1 MSLSSLPDREVC
13 LFSVSRRRV
22 VFKYLLLLYAQDVN
36 FRILC
41 TCVVGSKD
49 LLTCLRNIILPFLD
63 SVWTSINHSTALYCT
78 AHSITP
84 TNKLTRP
91 SSRQCSSS
99 IPRPQFRTRKQIPKY
114 VARGWSLSSVS
125 REPRRSRQPQPRT
138 CREYA
143 PSGHPNIPTNAILV
157 DLYWPSAWYVRVRL
171 QLAWRVPYNVH
182 VL

>member
-1 MSLSSLPDREVC
+1 MSLCSLPEREVC
-13 LFSVSRRRV
+13 LFSISRRRL
-22 VFKYLLLLYAQDVN
+22 VFKYLLLLYAQDGN

-41 TCVVGSKD
+41 TWVVGSKG

-63 SVWTSINHSTALYCT
+63 SVWTSINHSTAHYCT

-99 IPRPQFRTRKQIPKY
+99 IPRPQFRTRKQIQKY

-143 PSGHPNIPTNAILV
+143 PSGHPNIPTNAILM
-157 DLYWPSAWYVRVRL
+157 DIYRPSAWYVRVSTSACL
-171 QLAWRVPYNVH
+171 KSPL
-182 VL
+182 